1 MRSAGR
7 IRGPCTAP
15 GPPAPTLPRIRLLL
29 PPLHQFYTSD
39 SAAGQTHTGLP
50 PLSAAPF
57 QNGSSL
63 PRQPAA
69 SVLLGAHAGQLR
81 LVLSAH
87 ARRPSPAVWP
97 DIPLHLTCCER
108 LAEPALTSW
117 LRPSPN
123 VSVRKLVRLRRREAR
138 VLGAW
143 SGVHGLFSLF
153 LGGVV
158 FEWRP
163 SRCPPARLRDASRG
177 CADPCGSL

>member
-1 MRSAGR
+1 MHSAW
-7 IRGPCTAP
+7 TARP
-15 GPPAPTLPRIRLLL
+15 NTTPHSALAPSSAPV
-29 PPLHQFYTSD
+29 LHFRQRCGTNSHWP
-39 SAAGQTHTGLP
+39 S

-123 VSVRKLVRLRRREAR
+123 VSVRKLVRLRRRVAR